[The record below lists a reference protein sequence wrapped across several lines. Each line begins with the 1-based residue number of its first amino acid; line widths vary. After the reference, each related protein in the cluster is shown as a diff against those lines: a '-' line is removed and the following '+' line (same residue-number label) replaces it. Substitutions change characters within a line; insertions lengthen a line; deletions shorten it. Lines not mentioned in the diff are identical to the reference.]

1 LKQSFINKKQLFGL
15 IEDHFFNEI
24 TDKVLIKEI
33 EPWELLTPN
42 RLDVCFKLFFLK
54 NRNKISFAEKFY
66 KDHISVMTN
75 GLFKEFG
82 NPQKNSFKIFKK
94 KFIDLEIEMRNNHFD
109 DSKSLIPT
117 GKNHTILDG
126 AHRLSISILNNL
138 KLKTIKTNIE
148 DSNYNWN
155 FFLQRGIKLDD
166 IEIAVSEFCNYN
178 KKIHVALIWP
188 VSKEFTVKIIDEFEP
203 NSIVYIKKLKLTNHA
218 FKNIL
223 IQVYKDHSWLGQIE
237 KGYDGIIS
245 KFSKIYKPHG
255 ELTIVFFTS
264 ESLKQ
269 VIDLKEKI
277 RNFIGLE
284 KHSIHITDNKTEAIT
299 VSKIFLN
306 HNALEFYNNSNNF
319 KFPESHKL
327 FISFKNELVNNGYDL
342 NDFIV
347 VGSMPFSLQGIIE
360 ANDIDYITSINFKTS
375 NKKFNTHNKYLFDY
389 GVELNE
395 LIYNPKNFFIYEGI
409 KFISNELNL
418 KFKKSR
424 GEVKDK
430 LLIKKLK
437 KENSISTLF
446 LEFENFIINIKY
458 KIIVLIIKYSKLTG
472 TYNFFKSIYKK
483 I

>member
-1 LKQSFINKKQLFGL
+1 
-15 IEDHFFNEI
+15 
-24 TDKVLIKEI
+24 
-33 EPWELLTPN
+33 
-42 RLDVCFKLFFLK
+42 
-54 NRNKISFAEKFY
+54 
-66 KDHISVMTN
+66 
-75 GLFKEFG
+75 
-82 NPQKNSFKIFKK
+82 
-94 KFIDLEIEMRNNHFD
+94 LE
-109 DSKSLIPT
+109 
-117 GKNHTILDG
+117 
-126 AHRLSISILNNL
+126 
-138 KLKTIKTNIE
+138 
-148 DSNYNWN
+148 